1 MIFSNINELACL
13 EDEED
18 RVHHS
23 HVSHHKETNALYN
36 NVTIYLQHSY
46 TKSNALIGRSTKRV
60 PI

>member
-36 NVTIYLQHSY
+36 NKVTIYI
-46 TKSNALIGRSTKRV
+46 SNIRTLKVMR
-60 PI
+60 